1 MFDTIGWPEPTRPES
16 WKPAS
21 GKLFADPFSLV
32 EQPVA
37 SLIINTEPSGVL
49 MRCFRN
55 LILTG
60 ILIGLSCLLIACGD
74 DDPAGPGG
82 GDTGPLTLAELR
94 ALIPAGP
101 SDPVTVD
108 HPLESVIVTYVGS
121 SEFFIQ
127 AGPAGPALQVYEG
140 SGWVADVEV
149 GDEISLTVTAVANWR
164 GNQQI
169 TAHAP
174 IGEPLST
181 ANDVSGWVQDLGAG
195 PSTPH
200 EDFEHELVGLTGA
213 LVTAIAGGNE
223 ITISYGTVSDVPLV
237 TSGYVHPDLCV
248 GAVFDIQAVVTQFDD
263 RHQITSWSS
272 TDFTMID
279 TGGCAPALAP
289 GDLVLNEVDYDN
301 VGNDIAEF
309 IEVHN
314 TTGETLDLSNV
325 IIVLYNGTTAT
336 EYKTVN
342 LGGAIAAGGYHVVCN
357 EDGAGAPTV
366 TMPAGTPYTLMGI
379 SNQIQN
385 GAPDGI
391 ALIDML
397 AGTVLDALSYEGEM
411 TSVTHASVADPFSL
425 VEGMATQVADNNTY
439 DASLVRNPNG
449 SDTDDAATDW
459 AETTTL
465 TPGAA
470 NVVTPP

>member
-1 MFDTIGWPEPTRPES
+1 MRYFRC
-16 WKPAS
+16 
-21 GKLFADPFSLV
+21 LV
-32 EQPVA
+32 
-37 SLIINTEPSGVL
+37 
-49 MRCFRN
+49 
-55 LILTG
+55 LTG
-60 ILIGLSCLLIACGD
+60 ILVSLSCLLVACGD
-74 DDPAGPGG
+74 DDPAGPGDG
-82 GDTGPLTLAELR
+82 NNAPPSLAELR

-101 SDPVTVD
+101 SDPMAVD

-127 AGPAGPALQVYEG
+127 TGPAGPGILVYEG
-140 SGWVADVEV
+140 SGWAADVEA
-149 GDEISLTVTAVANWR
+149 GDEIALTVTEVANWR

-181 ANDVSGWVQDLGAG
+181 GNDTSGWVQDLGAG
-195 PSTPH
+195 SNTPQ

-223 ITISYGTVSDVPLV
+223 ITISYGTVSDVLLV

-248 GAVFDIQAVVTQFDD
+248 GAVFDIQAVVTQFNDQ
-263 RHQITSWSS
+263 HQITSWSS

-314 TTGETLDLSNV
+314 TTDETLDLSNV
-325 IIVLYNGTTAT
+325 IIVLYNGGTST

-342 LGGAIAAGGYHVVCN
+342 LGGTIAAGGYHVVCN
-357 EDGAGAPTV
+357 ENGGGAPTV
-366 TMPAGTPYTLMGI
+366 TMPAGTPYTLMGT

-397 AGTVLDALSYEGEM
+397 AGTVLDALSYEGE
-411 TSVTHASVADPFSL
+411 SASSRARRPRL
-425 VEGMATQVADNNTY
+425 
-439 DASLVRNPNG
+439 P
-449 SDTDDAATDW
+449 
-459 AETTTL
+459 TTTP
-465 TPGAA
+465 TPRRWCGIPTGPTPM
-470 NVVTPP
+470 TPPRTGPRRRP